1 MEILSIIYQILI
13 GPLQLLF
20 EFVFAV
26 SYRMVKDPGVCII
39 ILSIVMN
46 LLALPLYRRAD
57 TLQKEASDK
66 QKKVQPWQDR
76 IRKTFKGD
84 ERFMM
89 LQAYN
94 REKGM
99 RPTDALK
106 GSMSLLLEIPFF
118 IAAYR
123 MLSGLALLNGKTFGP
138 IKDLGAPDGLLV
150 IGTVAINVLPILMTV
165 INLISSSIYLKGSD
179 MKGKIQLYGIAAIF
193 LVLLYNSPA
202 GLVFYWTCNNIFSL
216 IKNLIPFDKISKGKK
231 KEIKDAPSLRNVFIL
246 CEIYNTIFVGL
257 LVPSIVIRSSTAEFV
272 NMYSMRSPAVYLIWS
287 LASSAGV
294 FLLWAGVMYFIFTP
308 KARRVLA
315 LISAVSTVIFTLDL
329 VIFGREYGVMSSALY
344 YYNLTM
350 DYKDYLLIGL
360 TLVILISVLMVFS
373 RKHILKVMPYIA
385 IAGILSVFVCGMANV
400 ISISNNYG
408 ELSYLNGQLDYAK
421 ITLSKDKK
429 NVVVIMLD
437 RAVGVFVPYCFGE
450 RPELQQQ
457 FDGFTFYENTISF
470 GAHTN
475 TAAPALY
482 GGYDYTPANMNLR
495 DDESI
500 PEKHD
505 EALKV
510 LPVLFSENGFD
521 VTLCDPSYAGYK
533 EIPDLSIFDDISG
546 VSAYITNGRYN
557 PMKDEETLELSSLWK
572 RNFFCYSLMRVMPPF
587 LHELLYD
594 NGHYNIPDFYNEF
607 RFVPLFTGSGN
618 QSKGYA
624 PEFMDSYSV
633 LEALPDMTEISSSGN
648 GTYTLLV
655 NYTAHS
661 EAILKEPEYEPDFF
675 VDNTEYDSENCDRFG
690 DLNVTQYWQL
700 ASYQDSMASYILLGE
715 WFDEL
720 REQGVY
726 DNTRIIIVS
735 DHGYGLNVISDFDDA
750 EVSPDFY
757 NPVLFVKDFD
767 STGFTVSSDFMTN
780 ADVPFLA
787 VDGLM
792 EDPVNPFTSNPI
804 SMDCKDDLPLYI
816 FASHD
821 TSIATNNGSTFNPG
835 DWYKVDGDVLD
846 TDSWEYAGEW

>member
-1 MEILSIIYQILI
+1 MEILGIIYQIII
-13 GPLQLLF
+13 GPLELLF
-20 EFVFAV
+20 EFVFSV
-26 SYRMVKDPGVCII
+26 SYKLIRDPGICII

-57 TLQKEASDK
+57 ALQKEASDK
-66 QKKVQPWQDR
+66 QKKVQPWQDK

-94 REKGM
+94 REKEV
-99 RPTDALK
+99 RPTDVLK

-138 IKDLGAPDGLLV
+138 LKDLGSPDGLLV
-150 IGTVAINVLPILMTV
+150 IGTVAVNVLPVLMTV

-179 MKGKIQLYGIAAIF
+179 IKGKIQLYGIAAIF
-193 LVLLYNSPA
+193 LVLLYNSPS

-216 IKNLIPFDKISKGKK
+216 IKNLIPFDRIKMKEKK
-231 KEIKDAPSLRNVFIL
+231 RSSDKPSLKNTFIL
-246 CEIYNTIFVGL
+246 CGIYNTVFVGL
-257 LVPSIVIRSSTAEFV
+257 LVPSIVIKSSTAEFV
-272 NMYSMRSPAVYLIWS
+272 NMYSMRSPAVYLLWS
-287 LASSAGV
+287 FASSAGF

-308 KARRVLA
+308 GARRVLA
-315 LISAVSTVIFTLDL
+315 MISAVSTVIFTLDL

-350 DYKDYLLIGL
+350 DYRDYLLIGF
-360 TLVILISVLMVFS
+360 TLVILVSVLMVMF
-373 RKHILKVMPYIA
+373 RKYILKAMPFVA
-385 IAGILSVFVCGMANV
+385 AAGILSVLVCGLANV
-400 ISISNNYG
+400 ISISDNYN
-408 ELSYLNGQLDYAK
+408 ELSYLKDQLDYAK
-421 ITLSKDKK
+421 ITLSKDKQ
-429 NVVVIMLD
+429 NVVVVMLD
-437 RAVGVFVPYCFGE
+437 RAVGVFVPYCFNE
-450 RPELQQQ
+450 RPELKEQ
-457 FDGFTFYENTISF
+457 FDGFVFYENTISF

-482 GGYDYTPANMNLR
+482 GGYEYTPANMNLR
-495 DDESI
+495 DGESI
-500 PEKHD
+500 PDKHD

-510 LPVLFSENGFD
+510 LPVLFSDNGFD
-521 VTLCDPSYAGYK
+521 VTLCDPSYAGYE
-533 EIPDLSIFDDISG
+533 EIPDLSVFEGYQGID
-546 VSAYITNGRYN
+546 AYITNGRYN
-557 PMKDEETLELSSLWK
+557 PMKEEEDQDLTSLWK

-633 LEALPDMTEISSSGN
+633 LEALPEMTEISSSGN
-648 GTYTLLV
+648 GSYTLLV

-661 EAILKEPEYEPDFF
+661 EAILKEPEYEPEFF
-675 VDNTEYDSENCDRFG
+675 VDNTEYDSENIDRFEG
-690 DLNVTQYWQL
+690 LNVTQYWQL
-700 ASYQDSMASYILLGE
+700 ASYQDSMASYILLGK
-715 WFDEL
+715 WFDDL

-726 DNTRIIIVS
+726 DNTRIIIVA
-735 DHGYGLNVISDFDDA
+735 DHGYGLNVISDYDDA

-767 STGFTVSSDFMTN
+767 SQGFSISDEFMTN

-787 VDGLM
+787 VEGLI
-792 EDPVNPFTSNPI
+792 EDPVNPFTSEPVTN
-804 SMDCKDDLPLYI
+804 DYKNDLPLYI
-816 FASHD
+816 FGSHD
-821 TSIATNNGSTFNPG
+821 TSITANNGNTFNPG
-835 DWYKVDGDVLD
+835 PWYKVDGDVLD
-846 TDSWEYAGEW
+846 INSWEYAGEW